1 MSKLVLCTR
10 LTAACRLFAFATQPP
25 CIIAPSSS
33 ESANFLFEFSTPIR
47 AKKLREERKSKN
59 NPARSL
65 PLVATML
72 FVPAPWRTLFRL
84 KATSVVAT
92 VARVIL
98 AEVDLGM
105 TGLPM
110 MDMTPFKPA
119 LRMMSFATLVVAK
132 VARTPVAGMVMG
144 LRVQTAEL

>member
-1 MSKLVLCTR
+1 MPFV
-10 LTAACRLFAFATQPP
+10 
-25 CIIAPSSS
+25 
-33 ESANFLFEFSTPIR
+33 SAHR
-47 AKKLREERKSKN
+47 
-59 NPARSL
+59 
-65 PLVATML
+65 
-72 FVPAPWRTLFRL
+72 RTLFRL

-105 TGLPM
+105 PGLPM

-144 LRVQTAEL
+144 MRVQTAEL

>member
-1 MSKLVLCTR
+1 MS
-10 LTAACRLFAFATQPP
+10 
-25 CIIAPSSS
+25 
-33 ESANFLFEFSTPIR
+33 
-47 AKKLREERKSKN
+47 
-59 NPARSL
+59 
-65 PLVATML
+65 LVAAMP
-72 FVPAPWRTLFRL
+72 FVPARRTSLFRPE
-84 KATSVVAT
+84 ATSVVAT

-144 LRVQTAEL
+144 MRVQSTEL